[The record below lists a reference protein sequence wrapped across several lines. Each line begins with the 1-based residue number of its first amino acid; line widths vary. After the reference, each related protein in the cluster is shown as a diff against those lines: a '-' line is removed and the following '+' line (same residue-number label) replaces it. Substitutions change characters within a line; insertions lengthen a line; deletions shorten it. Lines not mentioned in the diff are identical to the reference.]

1 MNAKLKRAINT
12 LPAMVNR
19 VESSK
24 EEFDAV
30 LFDGSLVVV
39 EKTFSGSL
47 ETNHVLFVIE
57 GDEIAKVYIKEISAE
72 GTVYFKEED

>member
-24 EEFDAV
+24 EEFNAV